1 VLSVFSVPLL
11 VKEWDLFGSMT
22 STVMELSCG
31 LLIVLL
37 DPLGVTTA
45 TILKTLVSD
54 VAVEVLVI
62 KFYCFIWS

>member
-1 VLSVFSVPLL
+1 VLLVFTVPLL
-11 VKEWDLFGSMT
+11 VKEWALFGSMT
-22 STVMELSCG
+22 STVMELSRG

-45 TILKTLVSD
+45 GIQKTLASD

-62 KFYCFIWS
+62 KFNFFIWS